1 MPQCQ
6 CTETTKGVNINNNN
20 VLFFFFSTIL
30 TLPLSL
36 SGEIIGFVAIAL
48 P

>member
-20 VLFFFFSTIL
+20 VLFFFFFSTIL

-36 SGEIIGFVAIAL
+36 SGEIIGFV
-48 P
+48 